1 MSIKSIKIKNLLSF
15 DELIIDNF
23 EDINCIVGKNNAG
36 KSNLLKL
43 IKFFYDKLD
52 GKRELPPELYSKYSA
67 FGTITIVYDMSR
79 INHIVTSPKVLKKN
93 FFRGIHNLFFGRNK
107 DYVKS
112 FTIKDEHTG
121 ITNRV
126 SYLELTLRIHVNDST
141 EWSIKDPKILKILN
155 YLYPFFHIEA
165 RHINLYDWNNLWYLI
180 SRLKSFNVNDLDTD
194 ELITFLDKQ
203 ISETNR
209 SYKSNIEKIQKITK
223 TSKYSYREKVLN
235 YIKVGLEG
243 HTFQIENRDLEIQ
256 SDGTNSHKFIEIFLD
271 LFISMSRTEYIEPIV
286 YVDEPEIGLHPK
298 RNEELIYHLYD
309 TYKDFKQT
317 KDKQEIGK
325 YKTPYPKII
334 FATHSPNILKQVI
347 KLFEENQQILH
358 FSKKKDEN
366 TLVQKLHSKY
376 DKKFL
381 NIFSDNEAR
390 LFFSSFILFVEG
402 ETEVEIF
409 SNRKLLNKFLKL
421 KEIDVYKS
429 SSNTLSKEINP
440 SRRRASIPYLFLFD
454 IDKLYQFDNKGNKKK
469 MSFKN
474 TNSHLYVLPKPS
486 KDKKDK
492 VINKIISYE
501 KEKYKK
507 GYNRKYASIGESY
520 LKLSEF
526 NDDEELATFRFN
538 FFTHKVE
545 KEKLKILQKN
555 LTTYLN
561 TKQVKYVNTT
571 MEEVLINQDSK
582 ELFYKWLK
590 HKDKRIDF
598 TELLYRKK
606 ILKIT
611 RTFYKRRTKKIGNLE
626 ILSPRIE
633 RIEKEIVFLKKRK
646 YINSILIDY
655 IRVHYFNGKFEDLE
669 VSIRNKKSKKLDIIN
684 KKNSIVKQLNKYSIP
699 IEFSKK
705 NFNKIITKFDISN
718 EDKDDIKLFF
728 KNMGVNIKLSEK
740 QEKRLSMIL
749 ELEEETFKEKILHEL
764 TSRIEKL
771 PISNDIGKTSGWAT
785 EFLNFAI
792 DEIDKNRGKE
802 KFKDEFKKYFREL
815 YDIITLI
822 EKKL

>member
-43 IKFFYDKLD
+43 IKFFYNKLD

-107 DYVKS
+107 DFVKS

-309 TYKDFKQT
+309 TYKNFKKT
-317 KDKQEIGK
+317 KNKQEIGK

-334 FATHSPNILKQVI
+334 FATHSPNIVKQVI
-347 KLFEENQQILH
+347 KQFINNQQILH
-358 FSKKKDEN
+358 FSKKPTEPTIVN
-366 TLVQKLHSKY
+366 KLCSRY
-376 DKKFL
+376 NDKFL

-390 LFFSSFILFVEG
+390 LFFSDFILFVEG
-402 ETEVEIF
+402 ETEVEVF
-409 SNRKLLNKFLKL
+409 QNQKLLEKFSYLQK
-421 KEIDVYKS
+421 IDIYKS
-429 SSNTLSKEINP
+429 SSNILSGEINP
-440 SRRRASIPYLFLFD
+440 STRNSSIPYLFLFD
-454 IDKLYQFDNKGNKKK
+454 ADKIYEFLVDNNYRRVRLKDANKLLYRLPTANKNGDL
-469 MSFKN
+469 
-474 TNSHLYVLPKPS
+474 TNST
-486 KDKKDK
+486 KDF
-492 VINKIISYE
+492 NKILSTYS
-501 KEKYKK
+501 K
-507 GYNRKYASIGESY
+507 GYNKKYFNIVENMNKIKQIHLYKLSFSEMNFKLNDRKLYNNIRHTLQKY
-520 LKLSEF
+520 LKIKHIFF
-526 NDDEELATFRFN
+526 NRTTIEET
-538 FFTHKVE
+538 
-545 KEKLKILQKN
+545 
-555 LTTYLN
+555 
-561 TKQVKYVNTT
+561 
-571 MEEVLINQDSK
+571 LINNGTK
-582 ELFYKWLK
+582 TLFFKWLK
-590 HKDKRIDF
+590 LKDNFDIENIIYTDYQYSSYKERLGIGKIK
-598 TELLYRKK
+598 LYLPPQRKK
-606 ILKIT
+606 FKIQNKVLNEYLTEDTIL
-611 RTFYKRRTKKIGNLE
+611 E
-626 ILSPRIE
+626 
-633 RIEKEIVFLKKRK
+633 
-646 YINSILIDY
+646 Y
-655 IRVHYFNGKFEDLE
+655 IRVMYYEGKFE
-669 VSIRNKKSKKLDIIN
+669 I
-684 KKNSIVKQLNKYSIP
+684 Q
-699 IEFSKK
+699 
-705 NFNKIITKFDISN
+705 
-718 EDKDDIKLFF
+718 IKLKLLES
-728 KNMGVNIKLSEK
+728 KNNKNLISKEIYNILKK
-740 QEKRLSMIL
+740 
-749 ELEEETFKEKILHEL
+749 
-764 TSRIEKL
+764 TSLKSR
-771 PISNDIGKTSGWAT
+771 DKTSGWAT

-792 DEIDKNRGKE
+792 EEIDKNRGE
-802 KFKDEFKKYFREL
+802 ENFEDEFKKYFREL